1 VAEPTGILLACVR
14 AAQHVTHVARH
25 GFLRSIK
32 HHAARLVHIV
42 GRVSRRSALPCLAIG
57 GGLLTADV
65 GTPAI
70 TNEPVLASPT
80 IVVADL
86 TASSEWPVRSDVSRT
101 PDFSAIG
108 AILLPPVAR
117 SGWLDAMDDREFPVF
132 SASGTALPSSMPPMA
147 IEPAPSPDWLVAN
160 PWKAGPIAT
169 FGSVLP
175 SLAPVPLTLDGRQVV
190 VEPDCT
196 AVSLAGGFMFL
207 WAIRRRPKRLCC

>member
-1 VAEPTGILLACVR
+1 MAEPTGILLACGR

-32 HHAARLVHIV
+32 HHVARLTHIV
-42 GRVSRRSALPCLAIG
+42 GRVSHHSALPCLAIG

-65 GTPAI
+65 GTRAI
-70 TNEPVLASPT
+70 TKEPVLANPT

-86 TASSEWPVRSDVSRT
+86 TGSSEWPVRSDVSRT
-101 PDFSAIG
+101 PNFSAMG
-108 AILLPPVAR
+108 PILLPSVAR

-132 SASGTALPSSMPPMA
+132 SASGTALPPSMPPMA
-147 IEPAPSPDWLVAN
+147 IEPAPSPDWVVAN
-160 PWKAGPIAT
+160 PWKAEPIAT

-175 SLAPVPLTLDGRQVV
+175 SLAPIPLTLDGRQTV

-196 AVSLAGGFMFL
+196 AVLLAGGLIVL